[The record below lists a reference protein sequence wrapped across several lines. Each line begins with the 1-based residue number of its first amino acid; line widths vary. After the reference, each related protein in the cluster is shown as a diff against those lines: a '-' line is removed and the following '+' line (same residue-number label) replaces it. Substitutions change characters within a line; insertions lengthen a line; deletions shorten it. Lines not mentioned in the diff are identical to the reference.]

1 MRAHTPDPA
10 SIPSVPRLPESASAR
25 IRPRFGRILAEST
38 ATYAPA
44 YADGGSVTSQD
55 TRMGAASAGRPMQYP
70 CMAVRAASFLR
81 NRLITVVGVR
91 QHCISTERR
100 GKITAHDPW
109 RPPAGNRRGRCM
121 GISLLRIAY
130 RKPSKDRMSGNG
142 RARVTAGIPYRNL
155 RASSS
160 SSLSSRSPRS
170 YQRYRMRTGQPEV
183 AFEDDPGNL
192 RKATRKIWT
201 EGAGSTAKSVDSCRH
216 RISRT
221 GHVRHGHWPVRS
233 AHHYAVSVND
243 ELRAIRLPGPSGIG
257 LYTRLVPRYL
267 LWRRQTPCV
276 SFGTPDHFVR
286 TMIQL

>member
-1 MRAHTPDPA
+1 
-10 SIPSVPRLPESASAR
+10 
-25 IRPRFGRILAEST
+25 
-38 ATYAPA
+38 
-44 YADGGSVTSQD
+44 
-55 TRMGAASAGRPMQYP
+55 MQYP
-70 CMAVRAASFLR
+70 CMAVRAASFPR

-100 GKITAHDPW
+100 GKITARDPW
-109 RPPAGNRRGRCM
+109 CSPAGNRRGRCM
-121 GISLLRIAY
+121 GISLLHIAY
-130 RKPSKDRMSGNG
+130 REPSKDRMSGNG

-170 YQRYRMRTGQPEV
+170 YQRYRMRTGQLEV